1 MSQIIRRKI
10 LTAIISSL
18 LVVLIFMIPGESNLN
33 GFANLYY
40 LNFIIVVSYGVIGSI
55 ISDWVSKKMF
65 SATTAREITSFL
77 FHCLFGS
84 VFLVLS
90 LVSAIS
96 FFIVD
101 RLLSKVKLKW
111 WIVNVT
117 VLLVVLVFFILIN
130 LGE

>member
-1 MSQIIRRKI
+1 MSIIIRRKI

-18 LVVLIFMIPGESNLN
+18 VVVLIFMVPGESNLN
-33 GFANLYY
+33 GFANLFY
-40 LNFIIVVSYGVIGSI
+40 LNVMIVITYGVIASI
-55 ISDWVSKKMF
+55 TSDWMSKKMF
-65 SATTAREITSFL
+65 TTTKSQEITSFL

-101 RLLSKVKLKW
+101 RLLTRVKLKW
-111 WIVNVT
+111 WNVILA
-117 VLLVVLVFFILIN
+117 VILVILVFFILI
-130 LGE
+130 LIGD